1 MKKPLGK
8 KALSYIKDILL
19 ESTSSEYNSVL
30 EIYLSEGRYQLC
42 TAGAVYSFEDKYI
55 NFYETFKKIDW
66 DKIKVEKVLLLG
78 LGLASIPQML
88 EQKFKKEFDYT
99 AVEIDYEIIR
109 LAGKYILD
117 QLHSPIQTYEMDA
130 EIYIEIATEKF
141 DLIIIDIFDNNVVPP
156 NFETLKFLTKT
167 SKLLNDNGLLLFNRL
182 NINNNSYSE
191 TLNYFE
197 SVFKNV
203 FPSSD
208 TFFIKD
214 NIILFNND
222 DYILK

>member
-1 MKKPLGK
+1 MRKPLGK

-55 NFYETFKKIDW
+55 NFFKTFKNLDWNKIQV
-66 DKIKVEKVLLLG
+66 KKVLLLG

-88 EQKFKKEFDYT
+88 EQKFNKDFEYT

-117 QLHSPIQTYEMDA
+117 ELHSPLQTYEMDA
-130 EIYIEIATEKF
+130 EIFVEVTTEKF
-141 DLIIIDIFDNNVVPP
+141 DMIIIDIFDNNIVPA
-156 NFETLKFLTKT
+156 NFETLSFLTKT
-167 SKLLNDNGLLLFNRL
+167 SNLLNKNGVVLFNRL
-182 NINNNSYSE
+182 NIDNNSHKS
-191 TLNYFE
+191 TMDYFD
-197 SVFKNV
+197 SVFKKV
-203 FPSSD
+203 YPSAYP
-208 TFFIKD
+208 FFVRD
-214 NIILFNND
+214 NIIFCNRKD
-222 DYILK
+222 IIL